1 MLRPF
6 RTFLLILSGFVGT
19 ISAQSLRPAPFFAD
33 HAVLQRNK
41 PIVVFGQAA
50 PGAIVS
56 ASLDGQTAAAYTDQ
70 AGNWRVTLPARPAGG
85 PYELMITDGT
95 DSVRCADVLLGDV
108 WIASGQSNMQYK
120 VQEGVLNTEVEVQ
133 RANYPTLRYL
143 EVTKRPA
150 SSPIPRT
157 DSLRWWVSTPDNVGE
172 FSAVAY
178 FFAQAVQREIDV
190 PIGIIDAT
198 WGGSS
203 IEAWMSPEAL
213 SRLPHLPGPEV
224 PEVRSGKYVLETYN
238 AINEANVAQAVRLT
252 DSSFVGL
259 ERGVTQLSFDDSDWS
274 VTSLHGWNAP
284 DRQIYWFRK
293 TFQLT
298 EVPRDSLQLNLG
310 LPGSQMHVYLNGTPV
325 LHQRIDPAEVTLAP
339 GLFRKGKNVL
349 VFRLANP
356 WWNPY
361 VLAGEKAAL
370 RRADGSVLARLDSGW
385 RVSNALEG
393 RMPTYFSLQ
402 NVPSALYNGMLSPLF
417 DLGIAGVIWYQG
429 ENNGNDGIDY
439 RRLFPTMISEWRIRF
454 RQGYFPFLFVQLANF
469 GEPTREVEKQGWPW
483 LREAQAQTL
492 YLPYTGMATAIDVG
506 DAYDI
511 HPKDKRTVGERLALN
526 ALAIAYEKDTVHIG
540 PTYQS
545 HQIAEN
551 RVTVR
556 FSHADGL
563 RTLAGGPPKG
573 FALAGSDRVFYPAE
587 ATMRGSAITI
597 TSDSVASPVAVRY
610 GWAKNPIVNLYN
622 QADLPAVP
630 FRTDD
635 WPPANDE

>member
-1 MLRPF
+1 ML
-6 RTFLLILSGFVGT
+6 RTFLTFLLLISGFAGT
-19 ISAQSLRPAPFFAD
+19 LSAQALRPAPFFVD

-41 PIVVFGQAA
+41 PITIFGQAT

-56 ASLDGQTAAAYTDQ
+56 ATLDKQTAAAYTDPS
-70 AGNWRVTLPARPAGG
+70 GSWRVTLPARAAGG

-120 VQEGVLNTEVEVQ
+120 MKEGVLNTEAEIQ

-143 EVTKRPA
+143 EVSKRPA
-150 SSPIPRT
+150 SSPTPLT
-157 DSLRWWVSTPDNVGE
+157 DTLRWLVSTPDNVGD

-213 SRLPHLPGPEV
+213 ARLPHLPGPAV
-224 PEVRSGKYVLETYN
+224 PEVASGKYPLAAYSK
-238 AINEANVAQAVRLT
+238 INEARAARAVQLT

-259 ERGVTQLSFDDSDWS
+259 TKGVTQPSFDDADWK
-274 VTSLHGWNAP
+274 VTNLTGWNAP

-293 TFQLT
+293 AFQLAD
-298 EVPRDSLQLNLG
+298 VPRDSLRLSLG
-310 LPGSQMHVYLNGTPV
+310 LSGSQMHVYLNGTPV
-325 LHQRIDPAEVTLAP
+325 LHRRIDPAEVTLAP
-339 GLFRKGKNVL
+339 GLFRKGKNEL

-361 VLAGEKAAL
+361 VLAGEAAAL
-370 RRADGSVLARLDSGW
+370 HRADGSVLVPLDSGW
-385 RVSNALEG
+385 RMSGAQEERV
-393 RMPTYFSLQ
+393 PTFYDLQ
-402 NVPSALYNGMLSPLF
+402 HVPSGLYHGMISPLL

-429 ENNGNDGIDY
+429 ESNGHRGVDY
-439 RRLFPTMISEWRIRF
+439 RQLFPTMISEWRIQF

-483 LREAQAQTL
+483 LREAQAQAL

-526 ALAIAYEKDTVHIG
+526 ALAIAYGKDTVHIG

-545 HQIAEN
+545 HQIAGN

-556 FSHADGL
+556 FEHADGL
-563 RTLAGGPPKG
+563 RTSGDEPPKG
-573 FALAGSDRVFYPAE
+573 FSLAGSDRVFYPAK
-587 ATMRGSAITI
+587 ATMRGNAVTI
-597 TSDSVASPVAVRY
+597 TSDSVATPVAVRY
-610 GWAKNPIVNLYN
+610 GWAKNPVVNLYN
-622 QADLPAVP
+622 QARLPAVP

-635 WPPANDE
+635 WPPAAE

>member
-1 MLRPF
+1 ML
-6 RTFLLILSGFVGT
+6 RTFLTFLLLISGFAGAL
-19 ISAQSLRPAPFFAD
+19 SAQGLRPAPFFVD

-41 PIVVFGQAA
+41 PITIFGQAT

-85 PYELMITDGT
+85 PYELTITDGT

-120 VQEGVLNTEVEVQ
+120 VKEGVLNTEVEVQ
-133 RANYPTLRYL
+133 RANYPNLRYL
-143 EVTKRPA
+143 EVSKRPA
-150 SSPIPRT
+150 SSPTPLT
-157 DSLRWWVSTPDNVGE
+157 DSLRWLVSTPDNVGE

-198 WGGSS
+198 WGGST

-213 SRLPHLPGPEV
+213 ESLPHLPGPEV
-224 PEVRSGKYVLETYN
+224 PEVRSGEYALEAYN
-238 AINEANVAQAVRLT
+238 AINEANAAQAVRLT

-259 ERGVTQLSFDDSDWS
+259 EQGVTQLSFDDSDWP
-274 VTSLHGWNAP
+274 VISLRGWNAP

-293 TFQLT
+293 GFQLA

-339 GLFRKGKNVL
+339 ERFKKGKNEL

-361 VLAGEKAAL
+361 VLSGEKAAL
-370 RRADGSVLARLDSGW
+370 RRADESVLVPLDSGW
-385 RVSNALEG
+385 RMSGAQEEEVPAF
-393 RMPTYFSLQ
+393 YDLQ
-402 NVPSALYNGMLSPLF
+402 HVPSGLYHGMISPLL

-429 ENNGNDGIDY
+429 ESNGHRGVDY
-439 RRLFPTMISEWRIRF
+439 RQLFPTLISEWRIRF

-469 GEPTREVEKQGWPW
+469 GEPNQQVEAQGWPW
-483 LREAQAQTL
+483 LREAQAQAL
-492 YLPYTGMATAIDVG
+492 YLPYTGMATAVDVG
-506 DAYDI
+506 DPYDI
-511 HPKDKRTVGERLALN
+511 HPKDKRTVGERLALS
-526 ALAIAYEKDTVHIG
+526 ALSIAYGQDTVSQG
-540 PTYQS
+540 PTYRS
-545 HQIAEN
+545 HHIVGNQ
-551 RVTVR
+551 VTVELD
-556 FSHADGL
+556 HAAGL
-563 RTLAGGPPKG
+563 HAANGEAPLG
-573 FALAGSDRVFYPAE
+573 FALAGRNRVFYPAK
-587 ATMRGSAITI
+587 ATIKGNTVAVR
-597 TSDSVASPVAVRY
+597 SDSVSAPEAVRY
-610 GWAKNPIVNLYN
+610 GWAKNPVVNLYN
-622 QADLPAVP
+622 RAALPAIP

-635 WPPANDE
+635 WPPPP

>member
-1 MLRPF
+1 M
-6 RTFLLILSGFVGT
+6 
-19 ISAQSLRPAPFFAD
+19 
-33 HAVLQRNK
+33 LQRNQ
-41 PIVVFGQAA
+41 PITIFGQAT

-56 ASLDGQTAAAYTDQ
+56 ATLDKQTAAAYTDPS
-70 AGNWRVTLPARPAGG
+70 GSWRVTLPARAAGG

-108 WIASGQSNMQYK
+108 WIASGQSNMQHK
-120 VQEGVLNTEVEVQ
+120 VKEGVLNTEAEIQ

-143 EVTKRPA
+143 EVSKRPA
-150 SSPIPRT
+150 SSPTPLT
-157 DSLRWWVSTPDNVGE
+157 DTLRWLVSTPDNVGD

-178 FFAQAVQREIDV
+178 FFAQAVQRQVDV

-213 SRLPHLPGPEV
+213 ARLPHLPGPAV
-224 PEVRSGKYVLETYN
+224 PEVASGKYPLATYSK
-238 AINEANVAQAVRLT
+238 INEAHAARAVQLT

-259 ERGVTQLSFDDSDWS
+259 TKGVTHPSFDDADWK
-274 VTSLHGWNAP
+274 VTNLTGWNAP

-293 TFQLT
+293 AFQLADL
-298 EVPRDSLQLNLG
+298 PRDSLRLNLG

-325 LHQRIDPAEVTLAP
+325 LHRRIDPAQVTLAP
-339 GLFRKGKNVL
+339 GLFRKGKNEL

-361 VLAGEKAAL
+361 VLAGEAAAL
-370 RRADGSVLARLDSGW
+370 HRADGSVLVPLDSGW
-385 RVSNALEG
+385 RMSGAQEEKV
-393 RMPTYFSLQ
+393 PTFYDLQ
-402 NVPSALYNGMLSPLF
+402 HVPSGLYHGMISPLL

-429 ENNGNDGIDY
+429 ESNGHRGVDY
-439 RRLFPTMISEWRIRF
+439 RQLFPTLISEWRIRF

-483 LREAQAQTL
+483 LREAQAQAL

-526 ALAIAYEKDTVHIG
+526 ALAIAYGKDTVHVG

-545 HQIAEN
+545 HQI
-551 RVTVR
+551 TGKPG
-556 FSHADGL
+556 DG
-563 RTLAGGPPKG
+563 TL
-573 FALAGSDRVFYPAE
+573 
-587 ATMRGSAITI
+587 
-597 TSDSVASPVAVRY
+597 
-610 GWAKNPIVNLYN
+610 
-622 QADLPAVP
+622 
-630 FRTDD
+630 
-635 WPPANDE
+635 

>member
-1 MLRPF
+1 ML
-6 RTFLLILSGFVGT
+6 RTFLTFLLLISGFAGT
-19 ISAQSLRPAPFFAD
+19 LSAQSLRPAPFFVD
-33 HAVLQRNK
+33 HAVLQRNQ
-41 PIVVFGQAA
+41 PITIFGQAT

-56 ASLDGQTAAAYTDQ
+56 ATLDEQTAAAYTDSL
-70 AGNWRVTLPARPAGG
+70 GNWRVTLPARAAGG

-120 VQEGVLNTEVEVQ
+120 VKEGVLNTEAEIQ

-143 EVTKRPA
+143 EVSKRPA
-150 SSPIPRT
+150 SSPTPLT
-157 DSLRWWVSTPDNVGE
+157 DTLRWLVSTPDNVGD

-178 FFAQAVQREIDV
+178 FFAQAVQRQVDV

-213 SRLPHLPGPEV
+213 ARLPHLPGPAV
-224 PEVRSGKYVLETYN
+224 PEVASGKYPLATYSK
-238 AINEANVAQAVRLT
+238 INEAHAARAVQLT

-259 ERGVTQLSFDDSDWS
+259 TKGVTHPSFDDADWK
-274 VTSLHGWNAP
+274 VTNLTAWNAP

-293 TFQLT
+293 AFQLADL
-298 EVPRDSLQLNLG
+298 PRDSLRLNLG

-325 LHQRIDPAEVTLAP
+325 LHRRIDPAQVTLAP
-339 GLFRKGKNVL
+339 GLFRKGKNEL

-361 VLAGEKAAL
+361 VLAGEAAAL
-370 RRADGSVLARLDSGW
+370 HRADGSVLVPLDSGW
-385 RVSNALEG
+385 RMSGAQEERV
-393 RMPTYFSLQ
+393 PTFYDLQ
-402 NVPSALYNGMLSPLF
+402 HVPSGLYHGMISPLL
-417 DLGIAGVIWYQG
+417 DLGITGVIWYQG
-429 ENNGNDGIDY
+429 ESNGHRGVDY
-439 RRLFPTMISEWRIRF
+439 RQLFPTLISEWRIRF

-483 LREAQAQTL
+483 LREAQAL
-492 YLPYTGMATAIDVG
+492 ALDLPYTGMATAIDVG

-526 ALAIAYEKDTVHIG
+526 ALAIAYGKDTVHVG

-545 HQIAEN
+545 HQIAGN

-556 FSHADGL
+556 FDHADKLLTSGDE
-563 RTLAGGPPKG
+563 PPKG
-573 FALAGSDRVFYPAE
+573 FSLAGSDRVFYPAKT
-587 ATMRGSAITI
+587 TMRGNAVTI
-597 TSDSVASPVAVRY
+597 TSDSVAAPVAVRY
-610 GWAKNPIVNLYN
+610 GWAKNPVVNLYN
-622 QADLPAVP
+622 QACLPAVP

-635 WPPANDE
+635 WPPAAE

>member
-1 MLRPF
+1 MLRTF
-6 RTFLLILSGFVGT
+6 QTFLLLISGFAGT
-19 ISAQSLRPAPFFAD
+19 LSAQSLRPAPFFVD
-33 HAVLQRNK
+33 HAVLQHNK
-41 PIVVFGQAA
+41 PITVFGQAA

-120 VQEGVLNTEVEVQ
+120 VKEGVLNTKVEVQ
-133 RANYPTLRYL
+133 QANYPNLRYL
-143 EVTKRPA
+143 EVSKRPA
-150 SSPIPRT
+150 SSPTPFT
-157 DSLRWWVSTPDNVGE
+157 DSLRWQVSTPDNVGD

-178 FFAQAVQREIDV
+178 FFAQAVQRKIDV

-198 WGGSS
+198 WGGST

-213 SRLPHLPGPEV
+213 ASLSHLPGPKV
-224 PEVRSGKYVLETYN
+224 PEVRSGDYSLEAYN
-238 AINEANVAQAVRLT
+238 AINEANAAQAVRLT

-259 ERGVTQLSFDDSDWS
+259 EQGVTQLSFDDSDWP
-274 VTSLHGWNAP
+274 VTSLRGWNAP

-293 TFQLT
+293 GFQLA

-310 LPGSQMHVYLNGTPV
+310 LPGSQMHVYLNGTRV
-325 LHQRIDPAEVTLAP
+325 LHRRIDPAEVTLAP

-361 VLAGEKAAL
+361 VLSGEVAAL
-370 RRADGSVLARLDSGW
+370 HRADGSVLVPLDSGW
-385 RVSNALEG
+385 RMSGAQEEKV
-393 RMPTYFSLQ
+393 PTFYDLQ
-402 NVPSALYNGMLSPLF
+402 HVPSGLYYGMISPLL

-429 ENNGNDGIDY
+429 ESNGHRGVDY
-439 RRLFPTMISEWRIRF
+439 RQLFPTLISEWRIRF

-469 GEPTREVEKQGWPW
+469 GEHTQQAEAQGWPW
-483 LREAQAQTL
+483 LREAQAQAL

-526 ALAIAYEKDTVHIG
+526 ALAIAYGKDTVHVG

-545 HQIAEN
+545 HQIAGN

-556 FSHADGL
+556 FDQADEL
-563 RTLAGGPPKG
+563 RTSGDEPPRG
-573 FALAGSDRVFYPAE
+573 FAVAGSDRVFYPAK
-587 ATMRGSAITI
+587 AIMRGNAVTI
-597 TSDSVASPVAVRY
+597 TSDSVATPVAVRY
-610 GWAKNPIVNLYN
+610 GWAKNPVVNLYN
-622 QADLPAVP
+622 QARLPAVP

-635 WPPANDE
+635 WPPAAE